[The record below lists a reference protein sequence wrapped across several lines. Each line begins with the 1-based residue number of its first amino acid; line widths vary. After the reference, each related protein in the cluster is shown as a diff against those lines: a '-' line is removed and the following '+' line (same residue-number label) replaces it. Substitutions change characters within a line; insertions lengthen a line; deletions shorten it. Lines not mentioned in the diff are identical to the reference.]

1 MVATVKFGMDG
12 NKITGIPKSSLDSDE
27 PIKLKVKKNYMKLE
41 GCLNNNLI
49 QVNSEFSKDRNI
61 LFLKSGIT
69 YYFKITALNN
79 KYPLGKEETEA
90 GEDQK
95 SLPSKSIMV
104 TFRTEANDRY

>member
-1 MVATVKFGMDG
+1 MDG
-12 NKITGIPKSSLDSDE
+12 NKITGIPKSTMDSNE
-27 PIKLKVKKNYMKLE
+27 PIKSKVKKNYLNLE

-49 QVNSEFSKDRNI
+49 QVNSEFSKDKNI

-79 KYPLGKEETEA
+79 KYPLGREETDP

-95 SLPSKSIMV
+95 SPPSKSIMV